1 MSGRKYQILIVAALT
16 LLIVAYTVGQE
27 PATTPDLQ
35 SGVRRNA
42 DPNVALVTV
51 GELVAGNNRFA
62 FDLYV
67 LDTKLGQLN
76 PLDFVPS
83 PASSARTGHASP
95 LP

>member
-1 MSGRKYQILIVAALT
+1 MSRRKYLMLIAVALT
-16 LLIVAYTVGQE
+16 LLTVACTVGQE
-27 PATTPDLQ
+27 PVIVPDSQ
-35 SGVRRNA
+35 SDVRWGTDPGVA
-42 DPNVALVTV
+42 QATV